1 MYGNGIN
8 TAYWGTNADIINASA
23 KEIAGGDVHRV
34 ASFYGGVSTTLAGQ
48 NLTDPSDSGTTAN
61 YSNRSLFGVAPLT
74 TDVNQGQVGDCYFLA
89 SIQSFAAEIPAR
101 LQEMAVDLGDG
112 TYAVEFQ
119 RGGTDTFVRV
129 DGDLPVASWGGLLYN
144 SPNGNGAIWA
154 SVMEKAYAFF
164 RTGAGTYGSLNSGW
178 TGSVYSDLG
187 VANTTFSTAG
197 SGTALFNTITQAL
210 ASDKA
215 VAIITNSNI
224 VGGASLIGSH
234 AYSIL
239 ATSVDANGNMWF
251 TLRNPWG
258 IDGIG
263 NDGNPGDGLVKISLA
278 NIQANCSAGSI
289 SM

>member
-1 MYGNGIN
+1 
-8 TAYWGTNADIINASA
+8 
-23 KEIAGGDVHRV
+23 
-34 ASFYGGVSTTLAGQ
+34 
-48 NLTDPSDSGTTAN
+48 
-61 YSNRSLFGVAPLT
+61 VAPLT